1 MIKLVVTAASV
12 VVGEVGG
19 GITAAATTLM
29 QGSRKDWIDDVVG
42 IFAGHR
48 LGLRDV
54 DIREDSDD

>member
-12 VVGEVGG
+12 VVGEVGR

-42 IFAGHR
+42 IFAGTTRCRH
-48 LGLRDV
+48 
-54 DIREDSDD
+54 